1 MKNVNTN
8 VCTKE
13 LQIQS
18 LLAFAKAL
26 DLQLIED
33 AQGSR
38 WVSAGA
44 GSGMEKIS
52 INTLIHLHND
62 EWLPVYASG
71 YEHYFFCKNSPYFTL
86 SKYMLNKANGAK
98 IVKRVK
104 GWYHKRQKDIVIQS
118 DVVEFTDESYYE
130 LFLEPIVEKVN
141 E

>member
-1 MKNVNTN
+1 MKNLS
-8 VCTKE
+8 TKE

-18 LLAFAKAL
+18 LMAFAKAL

-62 EWLPVYASG
+62 EWLPITVNG
-71 YEHYFFCKNSPYFTL
+71 LEHYFHCKNSPYFTL
-86 SKYMLNKANGAK
+86 SQYMLNKANGAK

-118 DVVEFTDESYYE
+118 DVVEFMDESYYD
-130 LFLEPIVEKVN
+130 LFLAELVGAPESN
-141 E
+141 

>member
-1 MKNVNTN
+1 MKNVS
-8 VCTKE
+8 TKE

-18 LLAFAKAL
+18 LMAFAKAL

-33 AQGSR
+33 AQGNR

-62 EWLPVYASG
+62 EWFPVAAIE
-71 YEHYFFCKNSPYFTL
+71 YEHYFYCRNSPCFTL
-86 SKYMLNKANGAK
+86 SKYMLNKANAAK

-104 GWYHKRQKDIVIQS
+104 GRYHKRQKDIVIQS
-118 DVVEFTDESYYE
+118 DVVEFMDGVYYT
-130 LFLEPIVEKVN
+130 LFLEPIVEKDK
-141 E
+141 